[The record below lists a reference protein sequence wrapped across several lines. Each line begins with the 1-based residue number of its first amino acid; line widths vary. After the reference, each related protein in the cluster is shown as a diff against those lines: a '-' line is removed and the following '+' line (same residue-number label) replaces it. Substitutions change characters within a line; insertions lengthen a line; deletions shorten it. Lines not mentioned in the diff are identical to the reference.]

1 MLSLALSALSTL
13 RSSTRSRVDLL
24 LEIVA
29 LRQQLEIYR
38 RQVRRPRLRRADR
51 LFWIWLCRHWTRW
64 RSALVIVKP
73 ETVLRWHREGFRRHW
88 RRISRGRPGRR
99 PLSAEIVAIIERM
112 SRENPT
118 WGEDR
123 IALELKLKL
132 GIEVASSTV
141 RRHLVRPPGPH
152 PSNWSVF
159 IASHASQVFALDFT
173 TQFLWDY
180 SLCHVLAIMAV
191 DTRRIVHIAMT
202 RHPTLD
208 WVKQQI
214 REATPFGVIP
224 RYLIHDNDGIFG
236 QLGRCAVPP
245 ERTPARSYRCSLDAW
260 LDGVLAIKG
269 LPIPYGAPNANP
281 HIERFWRTL
290 REECLRRFIFLSE
303 GHLRR
308 TVGAYM
314 RYYNG
319 GRVHQGIEGIPE
331 PEPGALASSEA
342 VVDARRVE
350 SRPVLGGLI
359 RDYRLAA

>member
-1 MLSLALSALSTL
+1 
-13 RSSTRSRVDLL
+13 
-24 LEIVA
+24 
-29 LRQQLEIYR
+29 
-38 RQVRRPRLRRADR
+38 
-51 LFWIWLCRHWTRW
+51 
-64 RSALVIVKP
+64 
-73 ETVLRWHREGFRRHW
+73 
-88 RRISRGRPGRR
+88 
-99 PLSAEIVAIIERM
+99 M
-112 SRENPT
+112 SRENPA

-132 GIEVASSTV
+132 GIEVAASTV
-141 RRHLVRPPGPH
+141 RRHLVRPPRPH

-159 IASHASQVFALDFT
+159 VASHASQVFALDFT

-191 DTRRIVHIAMT
+191 DTRRIVHVAVT

-214 REATPFGVIP
+214 REATPFGTIP
-224 RYLIHDNDGIFG
+224 RFLIHDNDGIFG
-236 QLGRCAVPP
+236 QLGRCALPRS
-245 ERTPARSYRCSLDAW
+245 RTPGRSYRCTLDAW
-260 LDGVLAIKG
+260 LDGAQGIQG
-269 LPIPYGAPNANP
+269 LPIPFGAPNASP

-308 TVGAYM
+308 TVRSYVS
-314 RYYNG
+314 YYNG

-331 PEPGALASSEA
+331 PEPGALAPPDG
-342 VVDARRVE
+342 VVDVTRVE